1 MKLSVNE
8 TSGPKGVAILPV
20 EARVS
25 THAGQLFLMGLVA
38 SLMAFACAVARSPR
52 GRALSAAALLL
63 AAWPLAGCDGSA
75 PRLTKLPADAV
86 VLAFGDS
93 LTFGTGAQPEA
104 SYPAVLE
111 KLIGRK
117 VWSAGVPGEVSAA
130 GLARLPSALDEYQPK
145 LLILC
150 HGGNDF
156 LRKLGDVQA
165 AENLRAMIRF
175 ARQRGIE
182 VVLIAV
188 PKPGLFPSPP
198 DFYGEIAKEFGVP
211 YEDSALKSILRNN
224 ELKSDLA
231 HPNAKG
237 YAKLAEAIAALLK
250 KRGAL

>member
-1 MKLSVNE
+1 MEPFYPLRRSFPHA
-8 TSGPKGVAILPV
+8 SAI
-20 EARVS
+20 ARIAALTV
-25 THAGQLFLMGLVA
+25 V
-38 SLMAFACAVARSPR
+38 ACA
-52 GRALSAAALLL
+52 
-63 AAWPLAGCDGSA
+63 LAGCGGGA
-75 PRLTKLPADAV
+75 PKLSKLGADTA

-130 GLARLPSALDEYQPK
+130 GLARLPSALDYYQPK

-156 LRKLGDVQA
+156 LRRLGDAQA
-165 AENLRAMIRF
+165 AENLRAMIRL
-175 ARQRGIE
+175 AKQRGIE
-182 VVLIAV
+182 VVLIGV

-198 DFYGEIAKEFGVP
+198 DFYAKIAKESGLP
-211 YEDSALKSILRNN
+211 YEDAALKAILRDN

-231 HPNAKG
+231 HPNARG

-250 KRGAL
+250 KSGAL

>member
-1 MKLSVNE
+1 MNSV
-8 TSGPKGVAILPV
+8 ILPV
-20 EARVS
+20 AAQLSVS
-25 THAGQLFLMGLVA
+25 VKYLVFRTIGTSAMNFIGNTASRTAGHVLSRPGVILLGIMLTLVA
-38 SLMAFACAVARSPR
+38 C
-52 GRALSAAALLL
+52 ALS
-63 AAWPLAGCDGSA
+63 GCGGSA
-75 PRLTKLPADAV
+75 PKLSKLPADAV
-86 VLAFGDS
+86 VLAYGDS
-93 LTFGTGAQPEA
+93 LTFGTGAQTEA

-117 VWSAGVPGEVSAA
+117 VWNAGVPGEVSAA
-130 GLARLPSALDEYQPK
+130 GLARLPSALDYYQPR

-156 LRKLGDVQA
+156 LRKLGDAKA
-165 AENLRAMIRF
+165 AENLRAIVRL
-175 ARQRGIE
+175 AKQRGID

-198 DFYGEIAKEFGVP
+198 DFYAEIAKEFGLR
-211 YEDSALKSILRNN
+211 YEDAALKAILRDN

-250 KRGAL
+250 KSGAV

>member
-1 MKLSVNE
+1 MKFIGDIAGRARIRDYGPQRASARVRIAALMLVACAMAGCGGGAPKLS
-8 TSGPKGVAILPV
+8 
-20 EARVS
+20 
-25 THAGQLFLMGLVA
+25 
-38 SLMAFACAVARSPR
+38 
-52 GRALSAAALLL
+52 
-63 AAWPLAGCDGSA
+63 
-75 PRLTKLPADAV
+75 KLPADAV

-111 KLIGRK
+111 KRIGRK

-130 GLARLPSALDEYQPK
+130 GLARLPSALDYYQPR

-156 LRKLGDVQA
+156 LRKLGDAQA
-165 AENLRAMIRF
+165 AENLRAMIRL
-175 ARQRGIE
+175 ARQRGVD

-198 DFYGEIAKEFGVP
+198 DFYAEIAKEFGLP
-211 YEDSALKSILRNN
+211 YEDAALKAILRDN
-224 ELKSDLA
+224 ELKSDIA
-231 HPNAKG
+231 HPNARG

-250 KRGAL
+250 SSGAL